1 MAQVE
6 FIVDDFI
13 LGIVGRQSFD
23 FLRCLEKTRC
33 IAVERPHF
41 EFYFGRLQKFDI
53 VAIEHQIGHERI
65 ENEII
70 QLSSTE
76 CHEQGSSLFERKRHV
91 EFDMFHTY

>member
-1 MAQVE
+1 MNLLLM
-6 FIVDDFI
+6 I
-13 LGIVGRQSFD
+13 LYLGSSAANRSISSDVWRKQDAS
-23 FLRCLEKTRC
+23 LSNVLK
-33 IAVERPHF
+33 F